1 MSTEHF
7 IQNFCIENSPAVII
21 VVGELSSEE
30 ELMINY
36 IKSQMHTSDKF
47 NRKVIIILHNFKE
60 IVNYSNLEKK
70 ANLYIQD
77 NFKVTL

>member
-36 IKSQMHTSDKF
+36 IKS
-47 NRKVIIILHNFKE
+47 
-60 IVNYSNLEKK
+60 
-70 ANLYIQD
+70 
-77 NFKVTL
+77 

>member
-1 MSTEHF
+1 
-7 IQNFCIENSPAVII
+7 
-21 VVGELSSEE
+21 
-30 ELMINY
+30 
-36 IKSQMHTSDKF
+36 MHTSDKF